1 VLIYLAVN
9 RGDIDRGF
17 HLFFASTIEVSYLDT
32 FFNSEIVGYFNL
44 IHRK

>member
-1 VLIYLAVN
+1 MLINRIVN

-17 HLFFASTIEVSYLDT
+17 YLLFASTIEVSYLDT
-32 FFNSEIVGYFNL
+32 SFVSEIVGYFDL

>member
-1 VLIYLAVN
+1 MLIYRLVN

-17 HLFFASTIEVSYLDT
+17 HVLFASTIEVSYLDT
-32 FFNSEIVGYFNL
+32 FFTSEIVGYFNL

>member
-1 VLIYLAVN
+1 MLIYLEVN

-17 HLFFASTIEVSYLDT
+17 HLLFASTIEVSYLDT
-32 FFNSEIVGYFNL
+32 FFISEIVGYYNL